1 MPGRSTYIPS
11 PLGGGLGRGFGGIP
25 SYNPYPTLSLR
36 RERVFWRPHFFALLF
51 FTICPIMRGNIHIPL
66 IRMAKS
72 HFSQLTVAASIQD
85 HQSVRVEVVGAVPAL
100 PQHPHRGVTMVHG
113 ENPAPRQVAQDLSQA
128 LATGA
133 VGRYGCPLRVVLG
146 AVPALPQ
153 HPHRGVTMVHGENP
167 APRQVAQDLSQALAT
182 GAADQHG
189 CRRRVVAGGRQLP
202 KYRQPVGIGVTR
214 PASIHKATVRYT
226 AKTGI
231 LKAPEG
237 VVPET
242 CRRPVLRASPRGERK

>member
-1 MPGRSTYIPS
+1 MPVAKKAKAPRHAVAKVGPT
-11 PLGGGLGRGFGGIP
+11 GLIVYC
-25 SYNPYPTLSLR
+25 SHALQ
-36 RERVFWRPHFFALLF
+36 RVGVVVDVVVWTQARWH
-51 FTICPIMRGNIHIPL
+51 
-66 IRMAKS
+66 
-72 HFSQLTVAASIQD
+72 TVAASIQD
-85 HQSVRVEVVGAVPAL
+85 HQSVRVEVV
-100 PQHPHRGVTMVHG
+100 
-113 ENPAPRQVAQDLSQA
+113 
-128 LATGA
+128 
-133 VGRYGCPLRVVLG
+133 G

>member
-1 MPGRSTYIPS
+1 MPVAKKAKAPRHAVAKVGPT
-11 PLGGGLGRGFGGIP
+11 GLIVYC
-25 SYNPYPTLSLR
+25 SHALQ
-36 RERVFWRPHFFALLF
+36 RVGVVVDVVVWTQARWH
-51 FTICPIMRGNIHIPL
+51 
-66 IRMAKS
+66 
-72 HFSQLTVAASIQD
+72 TVAASIQD